1 MGTVCSK
8 CLPQTWSATTFV
20 LPSHGSP
27 FLVFPPVTAASQRL
41 VRAFKAVEELRY
53 LDDEALLS
61 KLIYTAEKYQQLA
74 FGQSVY
80 DPNMFRDIEV
90 FFGL

>member
-1 MGTVCSK
+1 MLKNVCHKLGRQPRLSFSHTD
-8 CLPQTWSATTFV
+8 CLFLFS
-20 LPSHGSP
+20 LP
-27 FLVFPPVTAASQRL
+27 LPPRSQRL